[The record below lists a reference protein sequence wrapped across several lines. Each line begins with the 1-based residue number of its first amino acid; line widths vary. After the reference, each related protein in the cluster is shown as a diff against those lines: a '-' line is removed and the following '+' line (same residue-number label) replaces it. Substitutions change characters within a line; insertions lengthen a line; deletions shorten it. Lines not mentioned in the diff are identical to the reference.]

1 MSVDASSATP
11 REDAQAVRLSVRNAA
26 AFWAAVARTRKHEL
40 IQRPGLLAVV
50 GDERAGVRILVLQRS
65 LDPDTASFLDE
76 LVTTRPGLPVTI
88 EDQFAATDFGHL
100 GLTSK
105 RLPVMQHSGSEAV
118 PGGAEEEPIGTED
131 APSGA
136 PAAVS
141 IRAVESVDDL
151 RRAESVV
158 VHGFDLPRLQP
169 YRAGEA
175 FPDDLLWYPGIR
187 LFLARREDRS
197 VGACLCVAEGTCG
210 GIYWVTTQPEHR
222 STGVGRA
229 VMVTALAQLAG
240 SAVSLT
246 ATAAGEPLYRDLG
259 FRKVAQAAWWS
270 RADST
275 ADPDPG

>member
-1 MSVDASSATP
+1 
-11 REDAQAVRLSVRNAA
+11 
-26 AFWAAVARTRKHEL
+26 
-40 IQRPGLLAVV
+40 
-50 GDERAGVRILVLQRS
+50 
-65 LDPDTASFLDE
+65 
-76 LVTTRPGLPVTI
+76 
-88 EDQFAATDFGHL
+88 
-100 GLTSK
+100 
-105 RLPVMQHSGSEAV
+105 
-118 PGGAEEEPIGTED
+118 
-131 APSGA
+131 
-136 PAAVS
+136 
-141 IRAVESVDDL
+141 VDDL

-175 FPDDLLWYPGIR
+175 FPDDLLWYPGVR
-187 LFLARREDRS
+187 LFLASREDTP

-210 GIYWVTTQPEHR
+210 GIYWVTTLPEHR

-229 VMVTALAQLAG
+229 VMAAALAQLAG

-259 FRKVAQAAWWS
+259 FRKVAEAAWWL